1 MPKSK
6 NSVNFLGKVSELFV
20 PSGFDN
26 FASAA
31 GLLAKNT
38 KSRSRKLKGG
48 SEVMGEELE
57 LGKVATET
65 SIPKDLSQSA
75 PAKQVES
82 QISKSAMIGG
92 KRKKTKKTTRK
103 QKGGSEVIDGHMTEK
118 EMFDMEKH
126 LQAQENRE
134 ILNYQL
140 GPLSGGGKKK
150 KTKKTTRKNKKGGFN
165 LNPFNWG
172 KSEETPAPTSTANNT
187 STTNNTST
195 KAKSNV
201 NTGLMLS
208 SNSGN
213 TNTSMTTSTN
223 TNKPNANKTAPLN
236 IGALTNNTS
245 MGNSP
250 VTNNNTKK
258 NIVGTNAPAVNITK
272 QGNNNTKQGNNTKR
286 TNNKG
291 GIITNIL
298 NSPPESSI

>member
-38 KSRSRKLKGG
+38 RSRSRKLKGG
-48 SEVMGEELE
+48 SEVMGEEPE

-103 QKGGSEVIDGHMTEK
+103 QKGGAEVIDGHMTEK

-126 LQAQENRE
+126 LQAQENQE

-172 KSEETPAPTSTANNT
+172 KSEETPAPTSTANNN
-187 STTNNTST
+187 STANNST
-195 KAKSNV
+195 KAKSNA

-223 TNKPNANKTAPLN
+223 TKKSNTTAPLN
-236 IGALTNNTS
+236 IGTLTNKTS
-245 MGNSP
+245 MGNS
-250 VTNNNTKK
+250 VATNNNTKK

-272 QGNNNTKQGNNTKR
+272 QGNNNTKR

>member
-38 KSRSRKLKGG
+38 RSRSRKLKGG
-48 SEVMGEELE
+48 SEVMGEEPE

-82 QISKSAMIGG
+82 QISKSAMLGG

-103 QKGGSEVIDGHMTEK
+103 QKGGAEVIDGHMTEK

-126 LQAQENRE
+126 LQAQENQE

-172 KSEETPAPTSTANNT
+172 KSEETPAPTSTVNNT
-187 STTNNTST
+187 STANNTST
-195 KAKSNV
+195 KAKSNT

-223 TNKPNANKTAPLN
+223 TNKPNTNKTAPLN

-272 QGNNNTKQGNNTKR
+272 QGNNTKR

>member
-38 KSRSRKLKGG
+38 RSRSRKLKGG
-48 SEVMGEELE
+48 SEVMGEEPE

-103 QKGGSEVIDGHMTEK
+103 QKGGAEVIDGHMTEK

-126 LQAQENRE
+126 LQAQENQE

-172 KSEETPAPTSTANNT
+172 KSEETPAPTSTANNN
-187 STTNNTST
+187 STANNST
-195 KAKSNV
+195 KAKSNA

-213 TNTSMTTSTN
+213 TNTKKSN
-223 TNKPNANKTAPLN
+223 TTAPLN
-236 IGALTNNTS
+236 IGTLTNNTS

-250 VTNNNTKK
+250 ATNNNTKK

-272 QGNNNTKQGNNTKR
+272 QGNNNTKR

>member
-38 KSRSRKLKGG
+38 RSRSRKLKGG
-48 SEVMGEELE
+48 SEVMGEEPE

-82 QISKSAMIGG
+82 QISKSAMLGG

-103 QKGGSEVIDGHMTEK
+103 QKGGAEVIDGHMTEK

-126 LQAQENRE
+126 LQAQENQE

-172 KSEETPAPTSTANNT
+172 KSEETPAPTSTVNNT
-187 STTNNTST
+187 STANNTST
-195 KAKSNV
+195 KAKSNT

-213 TNTSMTTSTN
+213 KNTSMTTSTN
-223 TNKPNANKTAPLN
+223 TNKSNANKTAPLN

-272 QGNNNTKQGNNTKR
+272 QGNNTKR

>member
-31 GLLAKNT
+31 GLLARST
-38 KSRSRKLKGG
+38 RGRSRKLKGG
-48 SEVMGEELE
+48 SEVMGEEPE

-103 QKGGSEVIDGHMTEK
+103 QNGGAEVIDGHMTEK

-126 LQAQENRE
+126 LQAQENQE

-172 KSEETPAPTSTANNT
+172 KPEETPVPT
-187 STTNNTST
+187 STTNNTSRTNNNST
-195 KAKSNV
+195 KAKSNA
-201 NTGLMLS
+201 NTGLIKS

-223 TNKPNANKTAPLN
+223 TKKSNTTAPLN
-236 IGALTNNTS
+236 IRALTNNTS

-250 VTNNNTKK
+250 ATNTNTKK
-258 NIVGTNAPAVNITK
+258 NIVGTNAPAVNI
-272 QGNNNTKQGNNTKR
+272 TKR

>member
-38 KSRSRKLKGG
+38 RSRSRKLKGG
-48 SEVMGEELE
+48 SEVMGEEPE

-103 QKGGSEVIDGHMTEK
+103 QKGGAEVIDGHMTEK

-126 LQAQENRE
+126 LQAQENQE

-172 KSEETPAPTSTANNT
+172 KSEETPAPTSTANNN
-187 STTNNTST
+187 STANNST
-195 KAKSNV
+195 KAKSNA

-213 TNTSMTTSTN
+213 TNTKKSN
-223 TNKPNANKTAPLN
+223 TTAPLN
-236 IGALTNNTS
+236 IGTLTNKTS
-245 MGNSP
+245 MGNS
-250 VTNNNTKK
+250 VATNNNTKK

-272 QGNNNTKQGNNTKR
+272 QGNNNTKR

>member
-38 KSRSRKLKGG
+38 RSRSRKLKGG
-48 SEVMGEELE
+48 SEVMGEEPE

-103 QKGGSEVIDGHMTEK
+103 QKGGAEVIDGHMTEK

-126 LQAQENRE
+126 LQAQENQE

-187 STTNNTST
+187 SRTNNNST
-195 KAKSNV
+195 KAKSNA

-213 TNTSMTTSTN
+213 TNTKKSN
-223 TNKPNANKTAPLN
+223 TTAPLN
-236 IGALTNNTS
+236 IGTLTNNTS

-250 VTNNNTKK
+250 ATNNNTKK

-272 QGNNNTKQGNNTKR
+272 QGNNNTKR

>member
-38 KSRSRKLKGG
+38 RSRSRKLKGG
-48 SEVMGEELE
+48 SEVMGEEPE
-57 LGKVATET
+57 LGKVAAET

-103 QKGGSEVIDGHMTEK
+103 QKGGAEVIDGHMTEK

-126 LQAQENRE
+126 LQAQENQE

-187 STTNNTST
+187 SRTNNNST
-195 KAKSNV
+195 KAKSNA

-213 TNTSMTTSTN
+213 TNTKKSN
-223 TNKPNANKTAPLN
+223 TTAPLN
-236 IGALTNNTS
+236 IGTLTNKTS
-245 MGNSP
+245 MGNS
-250 VTNNNTKK
+250 VATNNNTKK

-272 QGNNNTKQGNNTKR
+272 QGNNNTKR

>member
-38 KSRSRKLKGG
+38 RSRSRKLKGG
-48 SEVMGEELE
+48 SEVMGEEPE

-65 SIPKDLSQSA
+65 SIPKDLSQSV

-103 QKGGSEVIDGHMTEK
+103 QKGGAEVIDGHMTEK

-172 KSEETPAPTSTANNT
+172 KSEETPAPNSTTNNI

-213 TNTSMTTSTN
+213 TSMTPSTN
-223 TNKPNANKTAPLN
+223 MNKSNANKTAPLN

-272 QGNNNTKQGNNTKR
+272 QGNNNTKR